1 LGSTTKGFV
10 VLFIVKKRML
20 IALFFVLMKFAM
32 TKPEHVERD
41 RERPLLCILGSGGDA
56 GGTDAGSDLGD
67 LLLVV
72 DLEQAVQI

>member
-1 LGSTTKGFV
+1 MMNMVFV
-10 VLFIVKKRML
+10 GLFIAKRML
-20 IALFFVLMKFAM
+20 IALFVLMKSAT

-72 DLEQAVQI
+72 DLEQAVQV